1 MAESQ
6 EKLVSDFLWN
16 DGFTLIGAA
25 TVRKRCLTATQS
37 VISLQRVSPRGVYAK
52 FTQVSILPCT
62 FRTGDLRVACL
73 GND

>member
-16 DGFTLIGAA
+16 VGFTLIGAA
-25 TVRKRCLTATQS
+25 NVRKRCLAATQS
-37 VISLQRVSPRGVYAK
+37 VISLQRVYAK
-52 FTQVSILPCT
+52 FTQVSMLPRT

-73 GND
+73 VND